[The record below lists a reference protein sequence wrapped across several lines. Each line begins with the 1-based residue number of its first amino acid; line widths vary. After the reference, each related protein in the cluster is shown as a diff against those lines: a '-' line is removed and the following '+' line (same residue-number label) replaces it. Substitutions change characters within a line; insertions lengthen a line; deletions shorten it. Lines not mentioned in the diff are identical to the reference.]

1 MALIPWRP
9 GWLWRPWED
18 WEDIDKWF
26 EERWP
31 EIKTAEFMPP
41 VDIYEKDNKIIA
53 EVEIPGVKPEDIN
66 IEVTDNLLKV
76 EAKTKEEKEEKER
89 DYYRKEI
96 GKRYFKRIIAL
107 PVDVKGNEAVAECE
121 DGVLRIEI
129 PKVKKKEEPKKIK
142 VKVKAKKS
150 K

>member
-1 MALIPWRP
+1 MPIIPWRP
-9 GWLWRPWED
+9 FWEM
-18 WEDIDKWF
+18 ERWF
-26 EERWP
+26 EEGFP
-31 EIKTAEFMPP
+31 EFFEEELFRFPKIRSPRM
-41 VDIYEKDNKIIA
+41 DIYEKDNKIIA

-66 IEVTDNLLKV
+66 IEVIDNLLKV

-89 DYYRKEI
+89 GYYRKEI

>member
-1 MALIPWRP
+1 MPIIPWRP
-9 GWLWRPWED
+9 FWEM
-18 WEDIDKWF
+18 ERWF
-26 EERWP
+26 EEGFP
-31 EIKTAEFMPP
+31 EFFEEELFRFPKIRSPRM
-41 VDIYEKDNKIIA
+41 DIYEKDNKIIA

-89 DYYRKEI
+89 GYYRKEI

>member
-1 MALIPWRP
+1 MPIIPWRP
-9 GWLWRPWED
+9 FWEM
-18 WEDIDKWF
+18 ERWF
-26 EERWP
+26 EEGFP
-31 EIKTAEFMPP
+31 EFFEEELFRFPKIRSPRM
-41 VDIYEKDNKIIA
+41 DIYEKDNKIIA

-76 EAKTKEEKEEKER
+76 EAKTIEEKEEKER
-89 DYYRKEI
+89 GYYRKEI